1 MTTQVSMY
9 QAVMGDAFDRLAA
22 PVRQFHRF
30 AGHHTF
36 HGQVRIAAPES
47 LPARLL
53 ALALGTPQRAGE
65 GPVRFELIAGSLAE
79 TWTRFFPGKTMRSV
93 LIKDGCRLSERL
105 GAARLGFS
113 LVEVDGAL
121 EMRLASVHLLGI
133 ACPKWLMPTVVARE
147 TGDGHRF
154 CFEVRAS
161 VPVMGL
167 VAGYRGHLEM
177 PVEVS
182 SDHYF

>member
-9 QAVMGDAFDRLAA
+9 QAVMGDALDRLAA
-22 PVRQFHRF
+22 PVRQFHSF

-65 GPVRFELIAGSLAE
+65 GPVRFELIAGSRAE

-105 GAARLGFS
+105 GAARLGFP

-121 EMRLASVHLLGI
+121 EMRLASVHFLGI
-133 ACPKWLMPTVVARE
+133 PCPGWLMPSVVARE
-147 TGDGHRF
+147 TGEHQQF
-154 CFEVRAS
+154 HFEVRAS
-161 VPVMGL
+161 VPGIGL
-167 VAGYRGHLEM
+167 VVAYVGHLAM
-177 PVEVS
+177 PVEAS
-182 SDHYF
+182 P